1 MNQFVYLISSIL
13 LLVID
18 SIYLNFFKSY
28 FANQVKLVQKSTMQ
42 INISGVVLSYLFIIF
57 GFNYFVVGFK
67 MNLSE
72 SFLLGLVIYGI
83 YEATNLAILKN
94 WKILSVII
102 DTIWGGLLFLITNYL
117 LKLIKLN

>member
-13 LLVID
+13 ILVID

>member
-1 MNQFVYLISSIL
+1 MRQFVYLISSIL
-13 LLVID
+13 ILIID

-57 GFNYFVVGFK
+57 GFNYFVIGFN

-72 SFLLGLVIYGI
+72 SFMLGLVIYGI
-83 YEATNLAILKN
+83 YEATNFAILKN

>member
-1 MNQFVYLISSIL
+1 MSQYTYLISSIL
-13 LLVID
+13 ILTID

-28 FANQVKLVQKSTMQ
+28 FANQVQSIQKSQMT

-57 GFNYFVVGFK
+57 GFNYFVLGFN
-67 MNLSE
+67 MNLSD

-83 YEATNLAILKN
+83 YEATNLAIFKN

-102 DTIWGGLLFLITNYL
+102 DTIWGGLLFLITNFII
-117 LKLIKLN
+117 KLIKLN

>member
-1 MNQFVYLISSIL
+1 MKQFVYLISSIL
-13 LLVID
+13 ILVID

-42 INISGVVLSYLFIIF
+42 INISGVLLSYLFIIF